1 MDTNDCM
8 VWEILCVIDDL
19 RSYFSA
25 FGDIENASVMYH
37 HDKHHSRGFGFVLF
51 KSASSINAVMRG
63 GPHIINGKKVSVWR
77 VIDSRWM

>member
-1 MDTNDCM
+1 
-8 VWEILCVIDDL
+8 
-19 RSYFSA
+19 
-25 FGDIENASVMYH
+25 MYH

-63 GPHIINGKKVSVWR
+63 GPHIIKGKKVNVWR